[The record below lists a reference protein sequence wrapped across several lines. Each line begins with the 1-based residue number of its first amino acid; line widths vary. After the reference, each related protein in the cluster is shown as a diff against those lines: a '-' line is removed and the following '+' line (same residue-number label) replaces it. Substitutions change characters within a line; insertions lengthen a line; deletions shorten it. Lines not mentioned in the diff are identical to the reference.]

1 MRQRVVFL
9 VMIAALFAST
19 AASVAAQD
27 IDTAFSE
34 EKLRDLGYPVV
45 QIHVGPDGVEAP
57 STLEAGYYLIEFS
70 SEGEYSGYLDF
81 MIPPDGLTDDEAT
94 EQALMAARDDLVQPG
109 WQYAGGTNT
118 FEQGVPVTFAIY
130 LAPGEYQIAASYYLP
145 EQGSEEIMT
154 LVPLTVTQPGLP
166 SATPVAATPAA
177 ARPVF
182 VQPSVDVT
190 LVMNDDLQY
199 IVDPD
204 GSGDT
209 VPAGPQIWE
218 ITNTG
223 STQSHHVVMWQVP
236 EGTTADDITAEFNGL
251 MMGTPPADDALINR
265 MVPVGYAALQSGGFK
280 TWNEF
285 DLDAGTYAVICYII
299 DPETQMPHMMNG
311 MVTVFEVE

>member
-1 MRQRVVFL
+1 MRQRLMLFVMVV
-9 VMIAALFAST
+9 ALFGAS
-19 AASVAAQD
+19 AGAIGAQD

-34 EKLRDLGYPVV
+34 EKLRELGYPVV

-81 MIPPDGLTDDEAT
+81 MIPPDGLSEDEAT
-94 EQALMAARDDLVQPG
+94 EQALLAAAEDLVQPG

-130 LAPGEYQIAASYYLP
+130 LAPGEYQVAASYYLP
-145 EQGSEEIMT
+145 EQGAEEIMT
-154 LVPLTVTQPGLP
+154 LVPLTVTEPGAGATP
-166 SATPVAATPAA
+166 VSATPGA
-177 ARPVF
+177 ARPVY
-182 VQPSVDVT
+182 VQPAVDVT
-190 LVMNDDLQY
+190 LIMNDDLQY

-204 GSGDT
+204 GSEDT

-223 STQSHHVVMWQVP
+223 TMHSHHVVMAKVP
-236 EGTTADDITAEFNGL
+236 DGTTSEDIVAEFGGL
-251 MMGTPPADDALINR
+251 MSGTPPAGDGVMAQ
-265 MVPVGYAALQSGGFK
+265 MQFVAYAALQSGGYK

-285 DLDAGTYAVICYII
+285 DLEAGTYAVICYII
-299 DPETQMPHMMNG
+299 DPETGMPHVMNG
-311 MVTVFEVE
+311 MATVFVVE